1 MLLWIKAEV
10 ILYGSQKLDSYF
22 LIFEEAQDYGDRFNI
37 LPDLGKDSNSFDSQV
52 LWIILEFVLKATKY
66 CLLIQPSRFP

>member
-1 MLLWIKAEV
+1 M
-10 ILYGSQKLDSYF
+10 YRSQKLNSYF

-52 LWIILEFVLKATKY
+52 LWIISEFVLKAILSLDSTLQVSLEV
-66 CLLIQPSRFP
+66 C